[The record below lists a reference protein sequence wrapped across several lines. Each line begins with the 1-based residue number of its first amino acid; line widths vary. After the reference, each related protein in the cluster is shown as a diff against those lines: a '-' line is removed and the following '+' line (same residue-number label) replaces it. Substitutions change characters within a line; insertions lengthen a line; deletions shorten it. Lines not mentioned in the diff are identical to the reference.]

1 MTSSIPT
8 RGQIERNLTQ
18 RLQALYQEELGQR
31 PRKVTCQ
38 FFDEKL
44 AIVLEQI
51 TTPAERFLV
60 TNERQDFAENLRL
73 QLDAAIKP
81 KVLSLIEEIAGVSV
95 NTILINTDL
104 NYAVSGI
111 ITILTSA
118 PLIRDPETIPKAKNK
133 KVTNADSDK

>member
-1 MTSSIPT
+1 MTASIPT

-38 FFDEKL
+38 FFDQKL

-51 TTPAERFLV
+51 TTPAEQFLV
-60 TNERQDFAENLRL
+60 TNERQDFAEKLRL